1 MHRGSTR
8 SLLAVQ
14 WSDAVAVAPQIERGW
29 AAGVGVREPRL
40 EQVGRSPRRSPGAG
54 VRTTVLC
61 LVTADVAA
69 MGATAVLLGSWWPVV
84 PFVVAMLVWRWTGLY
99 HRLALS
105 VLDDLPLLA
114 FGLLCGVAFLF
125 LVSDAMQAQRV
136 MLALAVPGTLLVGRS
151 VAYAG
156 IRAAR
161 TRGRLSS
168 PTLLLGAGPTAVALA
183 HRILERPETGLRPVG
198 YLADADD
205 PDSPMPLSRRGQI
218 EDLERVIAAL
228 DVEDVIVC
236 DDDTSAS
243 ELLNWLRTC
252 SRLDL
257 DIYVVPRLMELDRTV
272 IGTDQVW
279 GLPLERVRR
288 HTSRSAAWRVKRLI
302 DLVGSGLALV
312 LLAPL
317 MALIA
322 AAVRWE
328 LGPGVLFRQERV
340 GLDGR
345 PFVVRK
351 FRSIRKPGGPVDTA
365 WSTVDPGTVGPVGA
379 FIRKYSLDELP
390 QLLNVLV
397 GDMSLVGP
405 RPELPHFVSR
415 FSDDVPG
422 YSHRHRVPAGLT
434 GLAAVE
440 GLRGNTSVVDRAYFD
455 NLYIEHWSLWL
466 DLKIMARTA
475 AAVLRGTGT

>member
-1 MHRGSTR
+1 MHRGSTH
-8 SLLAVQ
+8 SLLSVQ
-14 WSDAVAVAPQIERGW
+14 WSDSVAVAPRIERPWVPGI
-29 AAGVGVREPRL
+29 GVREPRD
-40 EQVGRSPRRSPGAG
+40 EQAGLPPRSSGGG
-54 VRTTVLC
+54 VRTTALC
-61 LVTADVAA
+61 LVAADLAA
-69 MGATAVLLGSWWPVV
+69 MGATAVLLGTWWPVV
-84 PFVVAMLVWRWTGLY
+84 SFVVAMLVWRWTGLY

-114 FGLLCGVAFLF
+114 FGLLCGVAFLL

-136 MLALAVPGTLLVGRS
+136 VLALAIPGTLLVGRS

-161 TRGRLSS
+161 ARGRLSS
-168 PTLLLGAGPTAVALA
+168 PTLLLGAGQSAVALA
-183 HRILERPETGLRPVG
+183 NRILERPETGLRPVG
-198 YLADADD
+198 YLADADL
-205 PDSPMPLSRRGQI
+205 PGSPMPLRRRGRI
-218 EDLERVIAAL
+218 EDLESVIAAL
-228 DVEDVIVC
+228 DVADVIVC
-236 DDDTSAS
+236 DDDASAS
-243 ELLNWLRTC
+243 ELLDRLRIC

-288 HTSRSAAWRVKRLI
+288 HTRRSAAWRVKRLM
-302 DLVGSGLALV
+302 DLVFSGVALV
-312 LLAPL
+312 LFAPL

-340 GLDGR
+340 GLDGS
-345 PFVVRK
+345 PFIVRK
-351 FRSIRKPGGPVDTA
+351 FRSIRKPSSSVDA
-365 WSTVDPGTVGPVGA
+365 VWSTVDPGAVGPVGA

-390 QLLNVLV
+390 QLFNVLV

-405 RPELPHFVSR
+405 RPELPQFVSR

-422 YSHRHRVPAGLT
+422 YTHRHRVPAGLT

>member
-14 WSDAVAVAPQIERGW
+14 WSDAVAVAPQFERGW
-29 AAGVGVREPRL
+29 VAGVGVREPRL

-69 MGATAVLLGSWWPVV
+69 MGATAVLLSSWWPVV

-161 TRGRLSS
+161 ARGRLSS

-198 YLADADD
+198 YLADADV
-205 PDSPMPLSRRGQI
+205 PDSPMPLRRRGRI

-405 RPELPHFVSR
+405 RPELPQFVSR